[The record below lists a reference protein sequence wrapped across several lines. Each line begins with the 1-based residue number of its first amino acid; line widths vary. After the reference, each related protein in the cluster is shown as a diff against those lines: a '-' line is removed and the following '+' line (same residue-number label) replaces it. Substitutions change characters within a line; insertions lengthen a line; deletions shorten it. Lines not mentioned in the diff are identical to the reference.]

1 MSIVSRG
8 QPGSGK
14 KGVMLFVPP
23 DRVRM
28 RCAYCGYVIWGNP
41 RYECFCPRCGN
52 PTMVRV
58 PAVTARLVVKKE
70 DK

>member
-1 MSIVSRG
+1 
-8 QPGSGK
+8 
-14 KGVMLFVPP
+14 MLFVPL

-52 PTMVRV
+52 PTMVHV